1 MKFIIGCE
9 NMKYNGRLTAFI
21 LVLITNGLYIG
32 YYYIRDG
39 YVGKIEIIGLPI
51 LLILSWSV
59 GKQYDKVKYLEEQDK
74 QKSLEL
80 YRSKELFQAIYENS
94 PIGIALMDENYKL
107 VMSNKK
113 LQEMLGYSD
122 TELNNMTFLEFTH
135 PDKEKA
141 NLSLMNDLL
150 ERKIERYIIE
160 KKYSRKNGEVVWAS
174 VTTALVPFIN
184 DGTTFVISMVDD
196 ITHKKIAEERL
207 KEAYEEMESRSKID
221 GLTGISNR
229 GYFDEYYD
237 REYRQA
243 VRQLNPLSLIMLDID
258 FFKEY
263 NDSYGHIEG
272 DKCLKLVANTLV
284 QAVSRPKDL
293 VARFG
298 GEEFV
303 ILLPDTDLQGALVVA
318 ENLRVLIDSLD
329 IPHKGSKHYQK
340 LTLSLG
346 VSTLNQISPSS
357 AEEII
362 MEADKA
368 LYKAKEKGR
377 NRVEAYSYVIENL
390 V

>member
-1 MKFIIGCE
+1 
-9 NMKYNGRLTAFI
+9 
-21 LVLITNGLYIG
+21 
-32 YYYIRDG
+32 
-39 YVGKIEIIGLPI
+39 
-51 LLILSWSV
+51 
-59 GKQYDKVKYLEEQDK
+59 
-74 QKSLEL
+74 
-80 YRSKELFQAIYENS
+80 
-94 PIGIALMDENYKL
+94 
-107 VMSNKK
+107 
-113 LQEMLGYSD
+113 
-122 TELNNMTFLEFTH
+122 
-135 PDKEKA
+135 
-141 NLSLMNDLL
+141 
-150 ERKIERYIIE
+150 
-160 KKYSRKNGEVVWAS
+160 
-174 VTTALVPFIN
+174 
-184 DGTTFVISMVDD
+184 MVDD

-377 NRVEAYSYVIENL
+377 NRVEAYSYVIENF